1 MHEFLRVYIIFLR
14 SLWVYYFMSIWK
26 IFVMI
31 FFLLI
36 ILSVDA

>member
-14 SLWVYYFMSIWK
+14 SLWFYYFMSIRK

-31 FFLLI
+31 FF
-36 ILSVDA
+36 SFNYFEC